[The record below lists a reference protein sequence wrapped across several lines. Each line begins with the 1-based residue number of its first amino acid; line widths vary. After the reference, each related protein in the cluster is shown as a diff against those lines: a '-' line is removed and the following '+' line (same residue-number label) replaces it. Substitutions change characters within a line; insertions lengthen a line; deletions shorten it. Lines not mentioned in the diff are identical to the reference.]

1 MASAYEVLW
10 HLRIFKKYLQVHLK
24 LTCDCQ
30 FGFRDKRSTI
40 HKHLIGDNKNRQEET
55 NRTRAA
61 SLFTNNSMSPIIR
74 VSRDAAVKN
83 TESRPTVA
91 AMHAPCAFRNLSDD
105 DNSSN
110 NSSSS
115 LAQTR
120 SEATEEQ
127 QPTRD
132 PLREGASK
140 KIHDWP
146 LLPSVLVWGLSGA
159 GLLRA
164 PPCPPTSA
172 PSGRWPADAV
182 CSEERPRGR

>member
-1 MASAYEVLW
+1 
-10 HLRIFKKYLQVHLK
+10 
-24 LTCDCQ
+24 
-30 FGFRDKRSTI
+30 
-40 HKHLIGDNKNRQEET
+40 
-55 NRTRAA
+55 
-61 SLFTNNSMSPIIR
+61 MSPIIR

-120 SEATEEQ
+120 SEATEEEQ
-127 QPTRD
+127 STRD

-140 KIHDWP
+140 KIHDGP
-146 LLPSVLVWGLSGA
+146 LLPSALVWGLIEA

-164 PPCPPTSA
+164 PSCPLTSAEGLKHAKAA
-172 PSGRWPADAV
+172 PSG
-182 CSEERPRGR
+182 